1 MNIKY
6 AMTIQRNYE
15 MFKQAI
21 GKLIEEKAWSD
32 EEEDYLYDK
41 AKAELYNIE
50 WDYTIYDP
58 VGLKQAVEE
67 REWLDRKDSYNQDRD
82 YYNRLGVTR

>member
-1 MNIKY
+1 MDIKY
-6 AMTIQRNYE
+6 AIQIQRNYD

-21 GKLIEEKAWSD
+21 GKLIQEKAWSD
-32 EEEDYLYDK
+32 EEEDYLYDR

-58 VGLKQAVEE
+58 IGLKQAIEE
-67 REWLDRKDSYNQDRD
+67 YEWIERKERYNNDRD
-82 YYNRLGVTR
+82 YYNRLGVR